1 MANNTYWTNRRTP
14 SPQNG
19 KPSITRRAKPP
30 GHKAKG
36 TTTPQWWAFGIA
48 GSLTLMLCLTIN
60 FRAFSEL
67 SQESVQNSTLENQI
81 QSVTSENLALQ
92 EQIHYL
98 KNDPATVEREARKFG
113 LRRPKD
119 KVPVPTNK

>member
-1 MANNTYWTNRRTP
+1 MADNTYWTNRKATSPKGPTAIKRRT
-14 SPQNG
+14 
-19 KPSITRRAKPP
+19 RP
-30 GHKAKG
+30 GTDKKNG

-67 SQESVQNSTLENQI
+67 SKESVENSALENNI
-81 QSVTSENLALQ
+81 QTMTSENLALQ

-113 LRRPKD
+113 LRRPKQQ
-119 KVPVPTNK
+119 VPVPTNR

>member
-1 MANNTYWTNRRTP
+1 
-14 SPQNG
+14 
-19 KPSITRRAKPP
+19 
-30 GHKAKG
+30 
-36 TTTPQWWAFGIA
+36 
-48 GSLTLMLCLTIN
+48 MLCLTIN

-67 SQESVQNSTLENQI
+67 NKESAQNLMLENQI
-81 QSVTSENLALQ
+81 QSTTSENLALQ

-119 KVPVPTNK
+119 KVPVPTNR